1 MKPLSCIIQRSY
13 AQSPVFEIVHDESV
27 KVYLHMYNEKG
38 QQISLC
44 VESCV
49 TKGRFR
55 PSVVA
60 HVKYI
65 HVFYRLHSDYRSIL
79 SVYETASTEFLL

>member
-1 MKPLSCIIQRSY
+1 MFSLSKVSLRRVSIISGGLMKPLSCIIQRSY

-55 PSVVA
+55 P
-60 HVKYI
+60 
-65 HVFYRLHSDYRSIL
+65 
-79 SVYETASTEFLL
+79 